1 MKNQPRK
8 KNFLSKQ
15 RDLLICLFLILS
27 TLAVYW
33 QVKDYEYVYY
43 DDNKYISENPHVLG
57 GLTVEG
63 IIWAFTTNQSS
74 NWHPITW
81 LSHMLDIQLFGP
93 DPGRHHLTNLFFH
106 ILNALLIFAVFK
118 KMTDGVWQSGV
129 VAALFALHPLHV
141 ESVAWIAERKDVLST
156 FFWMLTL
163 WGYVRYAARPTI
175 YRYLLVI
182 LFLSLGL
189 MSKPMLVTLPCLLLL
204 LDYWPLN
211 RFAVAASHPSAGA
224 RQRHLLFQLV
234 REKIPLFALVAVSSL
249 ITYLVQQQSG
259 ALKPLDAVPV
269 GIRAANALISYVKY
283 IGKMFWPTD
292 LAVLYP
298 YPSMFNPWKVA
309 GAFFFLSAVS
319 VFAVWI
325 VKRRPYVAVGWFW
338 YLGTL
343 VPVIGLVQVGIQAMA
358 DRYAY
363 VPLIGLCIIIVWSA
377 SELVL
382 KFPRIKIILTT
393 VTATILLLLMAATI
407 TQVRYWQNTVT
418 LFEHTLAVTTN
429 NWLPHFNL
437 GFALDRQ
444 GHTKAAAAHYQETLR
459 IKPDYE
465 QAHNNLGLAL
475 EKLGRTDE
483 AIRHYSAALYS
494 NPDFEK
500 AHNNLG
506 LALEKLGRTDEAI
519 THYRE
524 ALRIKPNY
532 ENAHNNL
539 GLALEKLGRTDEAI
553 THYQEALRIKPNY
566 ERAHYNLANALHR
579 KGLIDEAIV
588 HYLEAVRIKP
598 DYEAAHNNLGIVL
611 FQKGNIDGA
620 TREFREA
627 LRINPDSVNAKNN
640 LRRVLAIQRERQ

>member
-1 MKNQPRK
+1 M
-8 KNFLSKQ
+8 FLAKH
-15 RDLLICLFLILS
+15 RDALICLFLIFS

-33 QVKDYEYVYY
+33 QVKDCEYVYY
-43 DDNKYISENPHVLG
+43 DDNKYVSENPHVLN

-63 IIWAFTTNQSS
+63 IIWAFTTSQSS
-74 NWHPITW
+74 NWHPVTW

-93 DPGRHHLTNLFFH
+93 DPGRHHLINLFFH

-118 KMTDGVWQSGV
+118 KMTGQAWQSGV

-156 FFWMLTL
+156 FFGMLAL
-163 WGYVRYAARPTI
+163 WGYVRYAARPNVP
-175 YRYLLVI
+175 RYLLVF
-182 LFLSLGL
+182 LFLALGL
-189 MSKPMLVTLPCLLLL
+189 MSKPMLVTFPFVFLL

-211 RFAVAASHPSAGA
+211 RLAIAATPLPESS
-224 RQRHLLFQLV
+224 RQRHLFLRLI
-234 REKIPLFALVAVSSL
+234 REKLPFFLLVAISSI

-259 ALKPLDAVPV
+259 ALRPLDAVPLGV
-269 GIRAANALISYVKY
+269 RVANALVSYVKY
-283 IGKMFWPTD
+283 IGKMFWPAD

-298 YPSMFNPWKVA
+298 YPSAFTGWKVA
-309 GAFFFLSAVS
+309 GAFFFLSAIS
-319 VFAVWI
+319 VFAVWS

-338 YLGTL
+338 FLGTL
-343 VPVIGLVQVGIQAMA
+343 VPVIGLAQVGIQAMA

-363 VPLIGLCIIIVWSA
+363 IPLIGICIIIVWSA

-382 KFPRIKIILTT
+382 KFPHVKIVLTT
-393 VTATILLLLMAATI
+393 LTMTVLLLLMTATLK
-407 TQVRYWQNTVT
+407 QVRYWQNTMT
-418 LFEHTLAVTTN
+418 LFEHTLAVTDN
-429 NWLPHFNL
+429 NWLPHYNL

-444 GHTKAAAAHYQETLR
+444 GQTEAAVTHYREALR

-465 QAHNNLGLAL
+465 PAHNNLGLVL
-475 EKLGRTDE
+475 EKLGQYDQ
-483 AIRHYSAALYS
+483 AIRHYSAALRIK
-494 NPDFEK
+494 PDYEP

-553 THYQEALRIKPNY
+553 THYREALRIKPNY

-579 KGLIDEAIV
+579 KGLIDEAVV

-598 DYEAAHNNLGIVL
+598 DYEAAHNNLGIAL
-611 FQKGNIDGA
+611 FQKGNIEGA
-620 TREFREA
+620 IREFRAA
-627 LRINPDSVNAKNN
+627 LRINPDSANAQNN
-640 LRRVLAIQRERQ
+640 LMRVLAVQRERQ

>member
-8 KNFLSKQ
+8 KFFLSKH
-15 RDLLICLFLILS
+15 RDLLICLFLIFS

-33 QVKDYEYVYY
+33 QVKDYDFVYFDDDKYV
-43 DDNKYISENPHVLG
+43 SENINVQN
-57 GLTVEG
+57 GLTVDG
-63 IIWAFTTNQSS
+63 VIWAFTTNQSS

-81 LSHMLDIQLFGP
+81 LSHMLDIELFGP
-93 DPGRHHLTNLFFH
+93 DPGRHHLINLFFH
-106 ILNALLIFAVFK
+106 ILNALLLFIVFK
-118 KMTDGVWQSGV
+118 KMTGLSWQSGV

-156 FFWMLTL
+156 FFGMLAL
-163 WGYVRYAARPTI
+163 WSYVRYTIRPTI
-175 YRYLLVI
+175 HRYLLVF
-182 LFLSLGL
+182 LFMALGL
-189 MSKPMLVTLPCLLLL
+189 MSKPMLVTLPFVLLL
-204 LDYWPLN
+204 LDYWPLG
-211 RFAVAASHPSAGA
+211 RFAIAASPLPESSG
-224 RQRHLLFQLV
+224 QRHLFLRLV
-234 REKIPLFALVAVSSL
+234 REKLPFFLLVAISSI

-259 ALKPLDAVPV
+259 ALRPLDAVPV
-269 GIRAANALISYVKY
+269 GVRVANALVSYVKY
-283 IGKMFWPTD
+283 IGKMFWPAD

-309 GAFFFLSAVS
+309 GAFFFLTAIS

-338 YLGTL
+338 YMGTL

-363 VPLIGLCIIIVWSA
+363 VPLIGIFIIIVWSA
-377 SELVL
+377 SELVST
-382 KFPRIKIILTT
+382 FTRVKIVLTT
-393 VTATILLLLMAATI
+393 MTATVLLLLMAATLK
-407 TQVRYWQNTVT
+407 QVRHWQNTMT
-418 LFEHTLAVTTN
+418 LFEHTLAVTNN

-444 GHTKAAAAHYQETLR
+444 GQTEAAVAHYQETLR

-465 QAHNNLGLAL
+465 QALNNLGLAL
-475 EKLGRTDE
+475 DKLGRYDQ
-483 AIRHYSAALYS
+483 AIRHYSAALQI
-494 NPDFEK
+494 NPNFEK
-500 AHNNLG
+500 ALNNLG
-506 LALEKLGRTDEAI
+506 LALDKLGRTDEAI

-532 ENAHNNL
+532 ENALNNL

-553 THYQEALRIKPNY
+553 THYRKALRIKPNY

-579 KGLIDEAIV
+579 KGLIDEAVV
-588 HYLEAVRIKP
+588 HYLEAIRIKP
-598 DYEAAHNNLGIVL
+598 DYEVARNNLGIAL

-620 TREFREA
+620 IREFREA
-627 LRINPDSVNAKNN
+627 LRINPDSANAKNN
-640 LRRVLAIQRERQ
+640 LMRVLAVQRERP